1 MIRVIHVTVSRQGGS
16 EYQLDTPDS
25 AMIGT
30 WLKSLFDSWQGPAP
44 SIPTRFTVE
53 IS

>member
-1 MIRVIHVTVSRQGGS
+1 MNQIICVVVTGPGDKR
-16 EYQLDTPDS
+16 YRLDTPDP

-30 WLKSLFDSWQGPAP
+30 WLKSLFDSWQGPRP
-44 SIPTRFTVE
+44 QIPTRFTVE